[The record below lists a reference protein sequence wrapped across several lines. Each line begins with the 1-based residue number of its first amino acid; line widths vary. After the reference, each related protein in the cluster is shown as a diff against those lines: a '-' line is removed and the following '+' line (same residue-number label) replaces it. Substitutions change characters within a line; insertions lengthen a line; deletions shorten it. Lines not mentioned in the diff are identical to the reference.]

1 MDIERIIP
9 ENERD
14 FVEEI
19 IALVNTNL
27 TSIDFNEKINEYH
40 PYDVA
45 QALFQVTKEVRSQVF
60 NLLPIEMVAAIFE
73 HFDQNDQIEFIKELP
88 TLFAVNIIDHMDSD
102 DAVDLLQYLE
112 DTDEDY
118 DLVNLLSPKKRAEL
132 KRLWNYEDDEIGSS
146 MSNSF
151 IELSKSMTVKEA
163 MKKVTSVAGETEYI
177 SILYVVEKHKLIGYL
192 KLKDLIIARATQT
205 IGDIM
210 EARVISAHPHDDKES
225 VAQLIQD
232 YGVSSLPII
241 DDEFHMLGLVT
252 YDDLM
257 DIISESKSD
266 DYAKFAALSTGEID
280 HRTETVFSSVKK
292 RLPWLSILLGLSM
305 ITSVIISFF
314 EGSLTGSAG
323 AKILAA
329 QLAVYLPLILDMS
342 GNTGTQS
349 LAVMIRYLTTN
360 QNEISNKQIKRHMI
374 REIGTGLVEGF
385 IIAIF
390 VFGIIVLTGYLRPG
404 VSIDSKTIITAIVTS
419 SAIMVALIISTV
431 LGALIPL
438 IMNKFKIDP
447 AVASGPFITTL
458 SDIVTLTLYYSI
470 SLAILLP
477 YYI

>member
-1 MDIERIIP
+1 MDTERNIVEI
-9 ENERD
+9 ERD

-19 IALVNTNL
+19 IALVNQNI
-27 TSIDFNEKINEYH
+27 SDSDFSEKLNEYH
-40 PYDVA
+40 PYDIA
-45 QALFQVTKEVRSQVF
+45 QALFQVDKDVRSQVF
-60 NLLPIEMVAAIFE
+60 NVLPIDMVATIFE
-73 HFDQNDQIEFIKELP
+73 RFDQNDQIEFIKELP

-132 KRLWNYEDDEIGSS
+132 KKLWNYEDDEIGSS

-151 IELSKSMTVKEA
+151 IELSKNMTVKDA
-163 MKKVTSVAGETEYI
+163 MKKVTTVAGDTEYI
-177 SILYVVEKHKLIGYL
+177 SILYVVEKHKLVGYL
-192 KLKDLIIARATQT
+192 RLKDLIIARATQM

-210 EARVISAHPHDDKES
+210 ESRVISAHPHDDKES
-225 VAQLIQD
+225 VAQIIQD

-241 DDEFHMLGLVT
+241 DDDFHMIGLVT

-257 DIISESKSD
+257 DIISESKSE

-292 RLPWLSILLGLSM
+292 RFPWLSILLALSM
-305 ITSVIISFF
+305 VTSVILSFF
-314 EGSLTGSAG
+314 EGALTGSSG

-390 VFGIIVLTGYLRPG
+390 VFGIIILTGYLKPN
-404 VSIDSKTIITAIVTS
+404 VSIDSKTLITAVVTS

>member
-1 MDIERIIP
+1 MDTEKIIN
-9 ENERD
+9 EAERD
-14 FVEEI
+14 FVEELI
-19 IALVNTNL
+19 SL
-27 TSIDFNEKINEYH
+27 FNEQLQSTDFVSIINEYH
-40 PYDVA
+40 PYDIA
-45 QALFQVTKEVRSQVF
+45 QALFQVNKDIRLQVF
-60 NLLPIEMVAAIFE
+60 NLLPIDMVAGIFE
-73 HFDQNDQIEFIKELP
+73 RFDNNDQIEFIKEVP
-88 TLFAVNIIDHMDSD
+88 SLFAVNIIDHMNSD

-118 DLVNLLSPKKRAEL
+118 DLVNLLSPKKRLEL
-132 KRLWNYEDDEIGSS
+132 KKLWNYKDDEIGSS

-163 MKKVTSVAGETEYI
+163 MKKVTTVAADTEYI
-177 SILYVVEKHKLIGYL
+177 SILYVVEKHKLVGYL
-192 KLKDLIIARATQT
+192 KLKDLIIARASQL

-210 EARVISAHPHDDKES
+210 ESRVISAHPHDDKES

-241 DDEFHMLGLVT
+241 DEEFHMIGLVT

-257 DIISESKSD
+257 DIISESKSE
-266 DYAKFAALSTGEID
+266 DYAKFAALSSGDID
-280 HRTETVFSSVKK
+280 HKTETVLSSVKK

-305 ITSVIISFF
+305 VTSIILTLF
-314 EGSLTGSAG
+314 EGILTGSSG

-329 QLAVYLPLILDMS
+329 QLAIYLPLILGMS

-349 LAVMIRYLTTN
+349 LAVMIRFITAN
-360 QNEISNKQIKRHMI
+360 KNEISNKQINRHLL
-374 REIGTGLVEGF
+374 REIGTGLVEGL
-385 IIAIF
+385 IIASL
-390 VFGIIVLTGYLRPG
+390 VFCIILVTAFIKPNAVIDFRTILTA
-404 VSIDSKTIITAIVTS
+404 TVTS
-419 SAIMVALIISTV
+419 SAIMVAFLISTV

-438 IMNKFKIDP
+438 IMIKFKFDP

-470 SLAILLP
+470 SLTILLP